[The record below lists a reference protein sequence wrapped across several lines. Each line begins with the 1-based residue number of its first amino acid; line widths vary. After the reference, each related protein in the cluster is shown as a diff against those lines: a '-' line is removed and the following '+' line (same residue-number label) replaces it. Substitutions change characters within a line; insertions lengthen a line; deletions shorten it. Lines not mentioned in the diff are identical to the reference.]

1 MLVAYG
7 SYHQVC
13 KAFIYMYIKNNYEN
27 LFSQNYFDI
36 E

>member
-13 KAFIYMYIKNNYEN
+13 KAVIYTKNNYEN
-27 LFSQNYFDI
+27 LFSQNY
-36 E
+36 

>member
-13 KAFIYMYIKNNYEN
+13 KAVIYTKNNYEN

-36 E
+36 K

>member
-13 KAFIYMYIKNNYEN
+13 KAFIYIKNNYEN

-36 E
+36 D

>member
-7 SYHQVC
+7 SYYQVC
-13 KAFIYMYIKNNYEN
+13 KAFIYIKNNYEN